1 MNSKGTALT
10 ILKVGFA
17 GGVILWLFHKINAP
31 HVWDCLREAHLAPIL
46 IGILLAE
53 MTVLIAAW
61 RWQQLLSVF
70 QIKGQFRTLL
80 CIAQIG
86 QFFMI
91 FLPGPTGD
99 DLTRMLYIS
108 RLAKGR
114 VVEACTSVAIDRL
127 IGLGSILFVAVIC
140 IPFQWE
146 LLATTVTTHWMALGI
161 VTFGGLAVAMGV
173 FFFMV
178 GHPSRLWFQHQLRSF
193 PARGLR
199 DEIARI
205 WGLLCDSKTTVAC
218 VITTA
223 IGTQVLVCTMFYL
236 AGIAVGLH
244 IPILTWMGFVPIVLA
259 ASAVPITIAGIGVRE
274 YLLVLFLGLLANV
287 GDERALAAS
296 LITFSMMLF
305 ICLIGG
311 VIYIYYRPLN
321 KVSYNNI
328 G

>member
-1 MNSKGTALT
+1 MNWKGTALT

-17 GGVILWLFHKINAP
+17 GGILFWLFHKINAP
-31 HVWDCLREAHLAPIL
+31 HVWKCIGEAHAAPIL
-46 IGILLAE
+46 IGILFAE

-70 QIKGQFRTLL
+70 QIGAPVRSLI

-127 IGLGSILFVAVIC
+127 IGLGSILILAVIC

-161 VTFGGLAVAMGV
+161 VIFGGITVVTGI
-173 FFFMV
+173 FFFLV
-178 GHPSRLWFQHQLRSF
+178 GHPTRLWFQHQLRAF

-205 WGLLCDSKTTVAC
+205 WGLLCDRKPTVAR
-218 VITTA
+218 VITA
-223 IGTQVLVCTMFYL
+223 AVGTQIVVCTMFYL
-236 AGIAVGLH
+236 AGTSVGLH
-244 IPILTWMGFVPIVLA
+244 IPMLAWLGVVPIILA

-274 YLLVLFLGLLANV
+274 YLLVLFLGVLANV
-287 GDERALAAS
+287 DQEKALAAS
-296 LITFSMMLF
+296 LIVFAMILSVSL
-305 ICLIGG
+305 LGG
-311 VIYIYYRPLN
+311 IVYIFYRT
-321 KVSYNNI
+321 KTDSVTSAES
-328 G
+328 

>member
-1 MNSKGTALT
+1 MNWKGTALT

-17 GGVILWLFHKINAP
+17 GGILFWLLHKVNAP
-31 HVWDCLREAHLAPIL
+31 QVWDCMKGAHLTPIL

-70 QIKGQFRTLL
+70 QIEASVRSLL

-86 QFFMI
+86 QFVVI

-114 VVEACTSVAIDRL
+114 VLEACTSVAIDRL
-127 IGLGSILFVAVIC
+127 IGLGSILMLAVIC

-146 LLATTVTTHWMALGI
+146 LLTSTVSTHWISLGI
-161 VTFGGLAVAMGV
+161 VTFGGIAVVAGI
-173 FFFMV
+173 FFFLV
-178 GHPSRLWFQHQLRSF
+178 GHPTRLWFQHQLRSL
-193 PARGLR
+193 PAKGFR
-199 DEIARI
+199 DEVARI
-205 WGLLCDSKTTVAC
+205 WGLLCDSKPAVAR

-223 IGTQVLVCTMFYL
+223 VGTQILVCTMFYL
-236 AGIAVGLH
+236 AGMAVGLH
-244 IPILTWMGFVPIVLA
+244 IPMLIWMGVVPIILA

-274 YLLVLFLGLLANV
+274 YLMVLFLGVLANV
-287 GDERALAAS
+287 DQEKALAAS
-296 LITFSMMLF
+296 LIVFAMILSVSL
-305 ICLIGG
+305 LGG
-311 VIYIYYRPLN
+311 IVYIFYRPSTDS
-321 KVSYNNI
+321 VTPAES
-328 G
+328 